1 MSLHDISIASS
12 RQSRA
17 VSRHWDK
24 TRDTFQQTW
33 ATSNNSLIIFISM
46 SCLHTH
52 SHTLLISHNMTKTEG
67 KVWVLGFSGGLC
79 INIVCLLML
88 KHWQILICAGN
99 EVMIHKNYVKEKY
112 LVSTERVLMKFL
124 ENCFNILV
132 QAIIRKYLM
141 ESNIF
146 LSGKSD
152 KVKFNV
158 FRTKIMLKYLCI
170 NQPREK
176 TAK

>member
-1 MSLHDISIASS
+1 
-12 RQSRA
+12 
-17 VSRHWDK
+17 
-24 TRDTFQQTW
+24 
-33 ATSNNSLIIFISM
+33 
-46 SCLHTH
+46 
-52 SHTLLISHNMTKTEG
+52 
-67 KVWVLGFSGGLC
+67 
-79 INIVCLLML
+79 
-88 KHWQILICAGN
+88 
-99 EVMIHKNYVKEKY
+99 
-112 LVSTERVLMKFL
+112 MKFL

-170 NQPREK
+170 NQPTEK
-176 TAK
+176 TVK